1 MWRDTF
7 RFHPLLRSWDCPD
20 ISQSE
25 ALPKI
30 LRVGYA
36 TSNTVADRVN
46 VTRVGL
52 AHPGDLTPGRPAN
65 GDPRYAVLRDALRLG
80 RH

>member
-7 RFHPLLRSWDCPD
+7 KFHPLLRSSDCPD
-20 ISQSE
+20 ISRSE

-30 LRVGYA
+30 LRAG
-36 TSNTVADRVN
+36 NTVTDHLN